1 MTFTN
6 VIFIKFILVN
16 SMAKVSIL
24 NTLAEINKIKGKFR
38 EKKFTKPQYTRIYQ

>member
-38 EKKFTKPQYTRIYQ
+38 EKKIY

>member
-6 VIFIKFILVN
+6 VIFILVN

-38 EKKFTKPQYTRIYQ
+38 EKKLLNHNTQEYTNK